1 MEQPSTIPKWIQ
13 PNIQSPTD
21 KQGVCTC
28 ILCVCTC
35 ILCVCTYY
43 ICPCVCILMFA
54 VYVQNQFI
62 IVVVYTYFSMY
73 NNHLC
78 MLFII
83 YLHRCTYAPIFCR
96 YQPAADEYY
105 THIFPYMCRIYQHII
120 FVSMVTSFTAHC
132 CQLRV

>member
-1 MEQPSTIPKWIQ
+1 MYT
-13 PNIQSPTD
+13 
-21 KQGVCTC
+21 VCMYMYTVC
-28 ILCVCTC
+28 MYILYMSVC
-35 ILCVCTYY
+35 LYSHV
-43 ICPCVCILMFA
+43 A